1 MRSATVRA
9 ATALAAVSLW
19 LALLV
24 TGHPLAGASHLLLPA
39 ALAVFP
45 WTACRGSHEPSE
57 HDAAEAGSHAV
68 AAGDRGEGPA

>member
-24 TGHPLAGASHLLLPA
+24 TGHPLAGAGHLLLPA

-45 WTACRGSHEPSE
+45 WAACRSSKKPNE
-57 HDAAEAGSHAV
+57 HDAADAGS
-68 AAGDRGEGPA
+68 